1 MKGSVPSS
9 PNQSLSDS
17 SGTEESLKNMSDDG
31 TGKLEKSLESFP
43 ESPRSEC
50 SDSSS
55 GIDTPDKRYSGK
67 WKESAQERDI
77 RRYRTAF
84 TKEQLNRLEKEFL
97 KENYVSRPKRCELA
111 AQLNLSESTIKVWF
125 QNRRMKDKRQRMALT
140 WPYGIP
146 PDPQLYAYLAAA
158 AASYPYGVPSATSL
172 PYPSLGLHGL
182 PSSASSAFTP
192 LSVPSPLPSRLDM
205 LNSLAHSSSP
215 LHRLPGLDHLSQISS
230 PPTGFHMP
238 PRMHFPWME
247 HNPAI
252 CGVSSGKPCTCPT
265 PGSIGLS
272 STSIS
277 SPMSGLFPP
286 PPFTS
291 SPLRTSPLSSLSST
305 QHPLL
310 QKGEL
315 ERS

>member
-1 MKGSVPSS
+1 MC
-9 PNQSLSDS
+9 SLSF
-17 SGTEESLKNMSDDG
+17 T
-31 TGKLEKSLESFP
+31 
-43 ESPRSEC
+43 
-50 SDSSS
+50 
-55 GIDTPDKRYSGK
+55 
-67 WKESAQERDI
+67 ESAQERDI

-111 AQLNLSESTIKVWF
+111 AQLNLSESTIKVCISSKNLLCLIDMNDVITFIFICSHFNVLIWIIILLQVWF

-230 PPTGFHMP
+230 PPTGLHMP

-291 SPLRTSPLSSLSST
+291 SPLRTSSLSSLSST

>member
-1 MKGSVPSS
+1 MQGSLPSS

-17 SGTEESLKNMSDDG
+17 SGTEENLKNMSDDS
-31 TGKLEKSLESFP
+31 TKLEKSLENFP

-55 GIDTPDKRYSGK
+55 GVDTPDKRFSGK

-84 TKEQLNRLEKEFL
+84 SKEQLNRLEKEFL

-182 PSSASSAFTP
+182 PSSAGSAFTP

-215 LHRLPGLDHLSQISS
+215 LHRLPGLDALPQISS
-230 PPTGFHMP
+230 PPTGLHMP

-247 HNPAI
+247 HNPAV
-252 CGVSSGKPCTCPT
+252 CGASSGKPCTCT
-265 PGSIGLS
+265 PPVSLGLS
-272 STSIS
+272 TSSIS

-291 SPLRTSPLSSLSST
+291 SPLRTSPLSSA

-310 QKGEL
+310 QKADL